1 MDTLQQFGLL
11 CPQCGSAL
19 LQEPKNNS
27 AVCSGCRNP
36 YPIERGVLNL
46 LRDETTSTDEHYTLQ
61 WSREKGFL
69 QFLKSQ
75 AEVKKII
82 PGGQMGWND
91 LFEEIRAK
99 GRTNPSPRV
108 SVYDAACGFGGIASE
123 LVQDDTAGGIAY
135 LGADI
140 HRSLGDITQEIPQ
153 LALCGQLIRWDIGNP
168 LPAAQKFDYVI
179 CRAALHHTPDP
190 RRTFASLC
198 KALKVGGR
206 LAITVYRKKGL
217 ARETLDDAFRKA
229 IIPMDTREAFAVSR
243 QFAVLGRALQ
253 AIQGEVSI
261 EEDLPL
267 FGIKKG
273 SYPVQTLIYNYF
285 LKCFWN
291 PVFGEEYSTLVN
303 YDWYHP
309 PFAYRYEPEEILGWY
324 REEGLEVVKRDGIEA
339 QYYFLGEKKA

>member
-1 MDTLQQFGLL
+1 MNAWREFGLH
-11 CPQCGSAL
+11 CPKCGTSAL
-19 LQEPKNNS
+19 IERSEKAAQCP
-27 AVCSGCRNP
+27 GCGTA
-36 YPIERGVLNL
+36 YAIGRGVLNL
-46 LRDETTSTDEHYTLQ
+46 LQDQTTATDEHYTLQ

-69 QFLKSQ
+69 QFLKTQ

-82 PGGQMGWND
+82 PGGQMGWNE
-91 LFEEIRAK
+91 LFEEIRTKARSK
-99 GRTNPSPRV
+99 PAQRV
-108 SVYDAACGFGGIASE
+108 AVYDAACGFGGIASE
-123 LVQDDTAGGIAY
+123 LVRDETSEGIAY

-140 HRSLGDITQEIPQ
+140 HRSLGDITDEIPQ
-153 LALCGQLIRWDIGNP
+153 LKEGGQLVRWDIGNP
-168 LPAAQKFDYVI
+168 IPTAKKFDYVI
-179 CRAALHHTPDP
+179 CRAALHHTPNP

-198 KALKVGGR
+198 KALKPGGR
-206 LAITVYRKKGL
+206 LAITVYRKKAL
-217 ARETLDDAFRKA
+217 AREALDDAFRNV

-243 QFAVLGRALQ
+243 QFTVLGRALQ
-253 AIQGEVSI
+253 AVPGEVTI

-324 REEGLEVVKRDGIEA
+324 REEGLDIVKRDGIEA
-339 QYYFLGEKKA
+339 QYFFLGEKKA